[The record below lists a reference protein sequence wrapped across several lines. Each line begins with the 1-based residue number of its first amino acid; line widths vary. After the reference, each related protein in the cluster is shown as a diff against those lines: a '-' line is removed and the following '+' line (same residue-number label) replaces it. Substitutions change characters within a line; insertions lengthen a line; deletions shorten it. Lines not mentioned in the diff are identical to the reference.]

1 MKKEYDFK
9 KMKLR
14 RRGPLAAPN
23 AKVMKTFRMDLDILA
38 WLQKE
43 GERSGV
49 GYQTA
54 MMMIL
59 RKTMHGEANIV
70 NEQKIREIVQEELKK
85 VI

>member
-14 RRGPLAAPN
+14 RRGPLAAPD
-23 AKVMKTFRMDLDILA
+23 AKVMKTFRMDIDILE

-43 GERSGV
+43 GDRSGV

-54 MMMIL
+54 MMMLL
-59 RKTMHGEANIV
+59 RKAMQGESKSLD
-70 NEQKIREIVQEELKK
+70 EQKVREIVQEELKK
-85 VI
+85 VV